1 MTQSFIKSISKS
13 AKAAVVAAL
22 ALVFWASGAAGA
34 FFVRAQDKGTEARE
48 SVQRVYYRFDSAAI
62 MASYMSNAA
71 TLETID
77 SLATVCAANGVS
89 GLQIT
94 SFSSLEG
101 NFNYNMALSERRA
114 NALKDYIVE
123 LHPLLR
129 SRISTNVQ
137 AESWEDLKNLVLGDS
152 RFTASEKDEI
162 VSIIDSGDEPDT
174 REARLKKLPTYSR
187 LYAAYFRSLRYAEI
201 RFVVDYAAAAGKAAS
216 SETTTSGKSA
226 GQVGVLFPANTTS
239 VERDY
244 ASNGAALEELANILS
259 SHNPEDF
266 ESIVIVAGSSIEG
279 DSSNNA
285 RVSREYAENLASWI
299 EENYPEYKGRIVV
312 NPCGENWD
320 AFRSAVESDSNLD
333 EATRNSVLAIVDS
346 NDSLESKE
354 AQLKKLSC
362 WDYLKENVLP
372 QTRRATVDFTYSAAA
387 AEAATEAGIA
397 AGTASEGAQAGET
410 TSTEAGAAT
419 TAEGKTAGQ
428 VGVLFPA
435 NSNNVERDY
444 ASNDAALAEIANL
457 LSNHKPEDF
466 ESIVITSG
474 SSIEGNSADNARVSR
489 EYAENLAGWIEENYP
504 QYKGRIVVNPCGENW
519 DAFRSAVE
527 SDSNLDEATRNSILA
542 IVDSNDTPDSKEA
555 QLKNLSC
562 WDYLSSNVLPQ
573 TRRATV
579 DYTYSAPKTSGTT
592 VTREADGTTTTRT
605 TDGTAHVLFPLNGTT
620 VKADH
625 ANNSEVFNEIAK
637 ILDGRKP
644 EDFESVVVVSSS
656 SIDGPVSSNDG
667 FSRERGESLVKWI
680 EDNYPEFKGHVAL
693 DSRGEDWDAFIEA
706 IKADNHLSDSEKNDI
721 LEIATSNDSNDAKE
735 ARLRKLSTWE
745 GYIKDNILPL
755 TRRASMHATRAKV
768 EAPTPEALPDV
779 EVAEDTL
786 AVNDRRDSLDTTVA
800 PVDTLAA
807 PVAPEVRKPLF
818 AVSTNALYDLAITPN
833 FAIEVPV
840 GKKVSLYGEYTFPW
854 WVSRDNSRAW
864 QILKWD
870 LGARYWFFGG
880 RSENPMDVMIGPFA
894 GIDLGAGYYDIEPRH
909 KGWQG
914 EFQTVGLEIGWAWD
928 LGKDWRLDAF
938 IGAGWLGSHSRI
950 YEGSSDDKHLIF
962 QDYGKLTWFGPTKV
976 GVSFKYIF
984 GHKERREEK

>member
-22 ALVFWASGAAGA
+22 ALVFWASGGAGA

-48 SVQRVYYRFDSAAI
+48 SVQRVYYRFDSSAI

-71 TLETID
+71 TLEAID

-137 AESWEDLKNLVLGDS
+137 AESWEDLKNYVLNDN

-162 VSIIDSGDEPDT
+162 ISIIDSGDEPDT
-174 REARLKKLPTYSR
+174 REARLKKLPSYSR

-201 RFVVDYAAAAGKAAS
+201 RFVVDYAAAAAGKAAA
-216 SETTTSGKSA
+216 SETATSGKAA

-244 ASNGAALEELANILS
+244 ASNDAALEEIAKILS
-259 SHNPEDF
+259 SHNPDDF
-266 ESIVIVAGSSIEG
+266 ESIVITAGSSIEG
-279 DSSNNA
+279 ESSDNV

-299 EENYPEYKGRIVV
+299 EENYP
-312 NPCGENWD
+312 
-320 AFRSAVESDSNLD
+320 
-333 EATRNSVLAIVDS
+333 
-346 NDSLESKE
+346 
-354 AQLKKLSC
+354 
-362 WDYLKENVLP
+362 
-372 QTRRATVDFTYSAAA
+372 
-387 AEAATEAGIA
+387 
-397 AGTASEGAQAGET
+397 
-410 TSTEAGAAT
+410 
-419 TAEGKTAGQ
+419 
-428 VGVLFPA
+428 
-435 NSNNVERDY
+435 
-444 ASNDAALAEIANL
+444 
-457 LSNHKPEDF
+457 
-466 ESIVITSG
+466 
-474 SSIEGNSADNARVSR
+474 
-489 EYAENLAGWIEENYP
+489 
-504 QYKGRIVVNPCGENW
+504 QYKGRVVVNPCGENW

-542 IVDSNDTPDSKEA
+542 IANSNDSLDSKEA
-555 QLKNLSC
+555 QLKKLSC
-562 WDYLSSNVLPQ
+562 WDYLKSNVLPQ

-579 DYTYSAPKTSGTT
+579 DYTYSAKAGKTATT

-620 VKADH
+620 VKSDH
-625 ANNSEVFNEIAK
+625 ANNSEVFNEIAR

-644 EDFESVVVVSSS
+644 EDFESIVVRSSS
-656 SIDGPVSSNDG
+656 SIDGPVSSNDE

-680 EDNYPEFKGHVAL
+680 EDNYPEFKGHVVL
-693 DSRGEDWDAFIEA
+693 DSRGEDWDAFMEA
-706 IKADNHLSDSEKNDI
+706 ILADKHLDENTKSEI
-721 LEIATSNDSNDAKE
+721 LEIAKSNDTNDNKE
-735 ARLRKLSTWE
+735 ARLRKLSVWE

-768 EAPTPEALPDV
+768 VAPEPEALPDV
-779 EVAEDTL
+779 EIAEDTL

-807 PVAPEVRKPLF
+807 PVAPEYRKPLF

-833 FAIEVPV
+833 FAVEFPI
-840 GKKVSLYGEYTFPW
+840 GKKVSVYGEYTFPW
-854 WVSRDNSRAW
+854 WVTRDNSRAW
-864 QILKWD
+864 QMLKWD

-894 GIDLGAGYYDIEPRH
+894 GIDLGAGYYDIEPHH

-914 EFQTVGLEIGWAWD
+914 EFQMVGAELGWAWD
-928 LGKDWRLDAF
+928 LGRNWRLDAYV
-938 IGAGWLGSHSRI
+938 GAGWMGSHFRY
-950 YEGSSDDKHLIF
+950 YEATTDDKHLLY
-962 QDYGKLTWFGPTKV
+962 QESGKLTWFGPTKA
-976 GVSFKYIF
+976 GVSVKYIF
-984 GHKERREEK
+984 GHKERRAEK

>member
-62 MASYMSNAA
+62 MASYMSNSA
-71 TLETID
+71 TLEAID

-101 NFNYNMALSERRA
+101 NFNYNAALSERRA

-123 LHPLLR
+123 QHPLLR

-137 AESWEDLKNLVLGDS
+137 AESWEDLKNYVLNDN

-174 REARLKKLPTYSR
+174 REARLKKLPSYSR

-201 RFVVDYAAAAGKAAS
+201 RFVVDYAAAASGKAVAES
-216 SETTTSGKSA
+216 TATAGKTA

-244 ASNGAALEELANILS
+244 ASNGAALEEIAKILS
-259 SHNPEDF
+259 SHNPDDF
-266 ESIVIVAGSSIEG
+266 ESIVITAGSSIEG
-279 DSSNNA
+279 ESSNNV

-299 EENYPEYKGRIVV
+299 EENYPQYKGRVVV

-333 EATRNSVLAIVDS
+333 EATRNSILAIANS

-372 QTRRATVDFTYSAAA
+372 QTRRATVDYTYSAAA
-387 AEAATEAGIA
+387 AE
-397 AGTASEGAQAGET
+397 TASEGTQADET
-410 TSTEAGAAT
+410 TSTEAGAAASEAAT
-419 TAEGKTAGQ
+419 SGKAADQ
-428 VGVLFPA
+428 VGVLFPESTTA
-435 NSNNVERDY
+435 VERDY
-444 ASNDAALAEIANL
+444 ASNDAALAEIAKL
-457 LSNHKPEDF
+457 LSSHKPEDF

-474 SSIEGNSADNARVSR
+474 SSIEGGSADNARVSR
-489 EYAENLAGWIEENYP
+489 EYAENLAGWIEENYL
-504 QYKGRIVVNPCGENW
+504 QYKGRVIVNPCGENW

-562 WDYLSSNVLPQ
+562 WDYLKSNVLPK

-625 ANNSEVFNEIAK
+625 ASNSEVFNEIAK

-656 SIDGPVSSNDG
+656 SIDGPVSSNDE
-667 FSRERGESLVKWI
+667 FSRARGESLVRWI
-680 EDNYPEFKGHVAL
+680 EDNYPEFKGHVVL
-693 DSRGEDWDAFIEA
+693 DSRGEDWDAFMEA
-706 IKADNHLSDSEKNDI
+706 ILADKHLDENTKSEI
-721 LEIATSNDSNDAKE
+721 LEIAKSNDSNDNKE
-735 ARLRKLSTWE
+735 ARLRKLSVWE

-768 EAPTPEALPDV
+768 VAPEPEALPDV

-807 PVAPEVRKPLF
+807 PVAPEYRKPLF

-854 WVSRDNSRAW
+854 WVTRDNSRAW
-864 QILKWD
+864 QMLKWD

-894 GIDLGAGYYDIEPRH
+894 GIDLGAGYYDIEPHH

-938 IGAGWLGSHSRI
+938 VGAGWLGSHARI

-962 QDYGKLTWFGPTKV
+962 QDYGKLTWFGPTKA